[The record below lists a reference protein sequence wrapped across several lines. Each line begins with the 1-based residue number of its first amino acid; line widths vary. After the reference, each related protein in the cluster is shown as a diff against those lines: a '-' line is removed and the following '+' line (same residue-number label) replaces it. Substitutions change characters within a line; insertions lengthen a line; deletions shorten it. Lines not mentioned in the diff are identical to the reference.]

1 MKKIFVI
8 ALAALAPLGLGAQT
22 KDLKIEVLFKNAP
35 AGAKYVLRSVDMQAG
50 FADTVSLKKNG
61 EKALFKQAFAEPGYL
76 SLSYIAPEG
85 STPVRESF
93 TLFVDAP
100 ATIKVSG
107 DQVENL
113 PAASVQG
120 GVEDDPLLQRI
131 QPKNAALYD
140 TFRQYQA
147 AAQVADNRPAV
158 EALIEK
164 LNQMSAEI
172 SSLKREYIAARPQSV
187 YSAALLAGMLREDPK
202 TIEPL
207 FAGLSQEVKDS
218 RYGKTV
224 ADKLALIQA
233 IQPGQPA
240 PDFALTDIDGNT
252 IRLSDFRGRWVLL
265 DFWGSWCVWCRRGN
279 PALVELYDKYGGKD
293 FEIIGLAAR
302 DKDENW
308 KKAIAD
314 DHLGWRHANL
324 AHTEAGNQLPARYN
338 VSGFPTKILIDP
350 QGNIAVISVGY
361 HETDDPAAVKL
372 IDALGETYVKQ

>member
-1 MKKIFVI
+1 MRKIFVI

-240 PDFALTDIDGNT
+240 PRFRPDGHRRQHHPPVGLPRT
-252 IRLSDFRGRWVLL
+252 VGAAGLLGIVVRMVPPGESRFGGTVRQIRRQGFRDHRSGR
-265 DFWGSWCVWCRRGN
+265 
-279 PALVELYDKYGGKD
+279 
-293 FEIIGLAAR
+293 AR
-302 DKDENW
+302 
-308 KKAIAD
+308 
-314 DHLGWRHANL
+314 
-324 AHTEAGNQLPARYN
+324 
-338 VSGFPTKILIDP
+338 
-350 QGNIAVISVGY
+350 QG
-361 HETDDPAAVKL
+361 
-372 IDALGETYVKQ
+372 